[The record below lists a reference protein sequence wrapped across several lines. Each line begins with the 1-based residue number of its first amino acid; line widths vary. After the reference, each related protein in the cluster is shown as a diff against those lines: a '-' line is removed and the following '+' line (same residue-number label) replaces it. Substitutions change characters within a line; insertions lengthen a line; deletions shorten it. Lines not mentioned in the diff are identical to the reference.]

1 MSQVRNNWR
10 IVPLKNVIL
19 SILSKNNGIILDDT
33 LLTRVR
39 KEYGEVSH
47 KELND
52 VLMQLELNRL
62 IHVSAITKTKRRI
75 EFVKSGQQYLAI
87 GED

>member
-1 MSQVRNNWR
+1 M
-10 IVPLKNVIL
+10 
-19 SILSKNNGIILDDT
+19 
-33 LLTRVR
+33 TRVR
-39 KEYGEVSH
+39 KEYGEVSN

-52 VLMQLELNRL
+52 ALMQLELNRF

>member
-1 MSQVRNNWR
+1 MSQTRNNWR
-10 IVPLKNVIL
+10 TIPLKNVIL

-33 LLTRVR
+33 LITRVR
-39 KEYGEVSH
+39 KQYGDVSH

-52 VLMQLELNRL
+52 ALMQLELNRL

-75 EFVKSGQQYLAI
+75 EFVKGDQQYLAI

>member
-1 MSQVRNNWR
+1 MSQIRNSWR
-10 IVPLKNVIL
+10 VIPLKNVIL

-33 LLTRVR
+33 LITRVR
-39 KEYGEVSH
+39 KEYGEVSN

-52 VLMQLELNRL
+52 ALMQLELSRL

-75 EFVKSGQQYLAI
+75 EFIKSGQQYLAI

>member
-1 MSQVRNNWR
+1 MSQIKDNWR
-10 IVPLKNVIL
+10 IIPLKNVIL
-19 SILSKNNGIILDDT
+19 SIVAKNNGIILDDN

-39 KEYGEVSH
+39 KEYGEVSL

-52 VLMQLELNRL
+52 ALMQLELGRI

-75 EFVKSGQQYLAI
+75 ELIMGEQQYLAI